1 MAFHQ
6 HNFEQSNSYTKWC
19 FKLRIKIYA
28 KTTRTAWRQFL
39 IHSPILNSH
48 KIPDNII
55 KRSAWSFVRHENR
68 ASLNYVGKL
77 ESISRRRKS
86 PFPLSVISFCS
97 IDNVGVWWS
106 IQLQVDRDPITI
118 STRKRK
124 IGTSPTLLSSTRHNG
139 RRRER
144 LSRCVILRPRESP
157 RLSPLST
164 LISPFCQARSPTV
177 SSYEMFVACIF

>member
-1 MAFHQ
+1 MVFHR
-6 HNFEQSNSYTKWC
+6 HNFEQRNSYTKWR

-28 KTTRTAWRQFL
+28 KTTRRGDTL

-48 KIPDNII
+48 KMPDNII
-55 KRSAWSFVRHENR
+55 KRSPRSFVRHGNR

-77 ESISRRRKS
+77 ESISWRRKS
-86 PFPLSVISFCS
+86 PFPLSAISFCS

-164 LISPFCQARSPTV
+164 LISPFCQARSSSV

>member
-77 ESISRRRKS
+77 ESITRRRKS

-157 RLSPLST
+157 RLSPLPT